1 MKPKDT
7 TSTSKQRW
15 QIVSAVLV
23 FLLLAIVFHAYVFE
37 RNTVDLETITSR
49 YPLLDPARNIIPQE
63 HYFSTLQP
71 LRETLNTL
79 ADDFGVDNVSL
90 YMEFLNTGAS
100 ILVGPDVYIWS
111 ASLPKLPIA
120 MSVMKKIEEGEW
132 KLSNELVLMPQD
144 KNKDSG
150 SEEDSLWEHP
160 VGTRFTI
167 ETLLQELLIHSDN
180 TAHNII
186 YRNLHADELDRVVI
200 ELGLYGLFNEDGKM
214 SAKEYSRFFRSLY
227 TANFLNRDSSQRIL
241 MWLDESPFNDFLG
254 RAIPEGVPFPHKYG
268 ENRIQRVY
276 ADSGIVYVPGRPY
289 LITVMISGN
298 SEVPVE
304 EDRARAETFM
314 HAVSEAAYT
323 FVASQ

>member
-7 TSTSKQRW
+7 TNTSKRRW
-15 QIVSAVLV
+15 QIVSAVLLC
-23 FLLLAIVFHAYVFE
+23 LLFMIVFHAYVFE
-37 RNTVDLETITSR
+37 RNTADLETITSR
-49 YPLLDPARNIIPQE
+49 YPLLDPARNIIPKE

-79 ADDFGVDNVSL
+79 ADNFDGGKVSV

-100 ILVGPDVYIWS
+100 IIIGPDVYIWS

-120 MSVMKKIEEGEW
+120 MSVMKKIEDGEW
-132 KLSNELVLMPQD
+132 KFSNELVLMPVD
-144 KNKDSG
+144 ENKDSG
-150 SEEDSLWEHP
+150 SEENSLWEHP
-160 VGTRFTI
+160 IGTRFTI
-167 ETLLQELLIHSDN
+167 ETLLREMLINSDN

-186 YRNLHADELDRVVI
+186 YRNLHADEIDRVVI
-200 ELGLYGLFNEDGKM
+200 ELGLYGLFNEEGKM

-227 TANFLNRDSSQRIL
+227 TANFLNRDSSQQIL
-241 MWLDESPFNDFLG
+241 EWLDESPFDDFLG
-254 RAIPEGVPFPHKYG
+254 GSIPKEVPFPHKYG

-276 ADSGIVYVPGRPY
+276 ADSGIVYVPERPY

-298 SEVPVE
+298 PSVPVE
-304 EDRARAETFM
+304 EDRARAQTFM
-314 HAVSEAAYT
+314 RTVSEAAYT